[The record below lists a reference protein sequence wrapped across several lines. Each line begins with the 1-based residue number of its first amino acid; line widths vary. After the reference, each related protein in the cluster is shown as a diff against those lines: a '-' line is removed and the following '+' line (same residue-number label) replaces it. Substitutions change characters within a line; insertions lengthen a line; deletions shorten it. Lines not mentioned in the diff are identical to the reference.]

1 MTKLTQTQLI
11 LPAAHIEDE
20 NPLPVFRDLQVNR
33 EVKTDGTFPGTK
45 LELLGSETGLRVLP
59 YRMQD
64 QYSRQLREYAFQAS
78 ILENQY
84 LKATFLPEL
93 GGRLVSL
100 FDYTKNRELLFF
112 NPVFQP
118 ANLAIRNA
126 WFAGGIEWNIAQF
139 GHTFHTCSPVFAA
152 EIDGFDNSPGL
163 RLYEFERCKGLFW
176 QIDFHLP
183 GDSPALIAHVR
194 VINPNPEVVP
204 MYWWTNIAVPELKGQ
219 RVLAPTHKA
228 IFMHAPK
235 SGQGFGYADLPY
247 LPSLE
252 GNDGTY
258 SLNYPFANEF
268 FFQCDE
274 TDFPWEAALDPNGY
288 GLVEA
293 SSPELRYR
301 KMFCWGDHPGGRHW
315 QSFLS
320 QPGMAYLEIQS
331 GLAPTQL
338 HGIMMPGETTW
349 DWIQAFGALQ
359 VDPAI
364 AHHKDWQVAKGLDE
378 EIKRQLRI
386 GDLDKLEAEARV
398 FASLPSSSILSAGS
412 GWGALELRRRTSR
425 EPLPFFTTH
434 SENTNLFP
442 ESTLGSEQ
450 RKWLNLS
457 ENGFL
462 PEQPPDETPGEWMVQ
477 PQWEELLAASVK
489 EGKSDHWLSW
499 LHLGVMRMERFDF
512 DSARQA
518 WQTSLERSPNAWAW
532 RNLAV
537 LALREGKSD
546 MALEYY
552 QAAWSIASSP
562 EPEKKRSLALA
573 IEYLQEL
580 INQGEYPQALGIYS
594 ELTREMQI
602 IDRVQILLAKIL
614 LELGEY
620 GSLEPILKREY
631 AVVQEGETGLTDVWF
646 DMWSRKLYGEKW
658 QSLDPEKKAHLQAI
672 YPPPET
678 IDFRMS

>member
-1 MTKLTQTQLI
+1 MAKLISTTLTI
-11 LPAAHIEDE
+11 PSASLDSE
-20 NPLPVFRDLQVNR
+20 NPLPFFRDQQINR
-33 EVKTDGTFPGTK
+33 PVSTDGSFPAQK
-45 LELLGSETGLRVLP
+45 LEFLGSETGFRVLP

-64 QYSRQLREYAFQAS
+64 QYTRELSQRSFQA
-78 ILENQY
+78 LVFENRF
-84 LKATFLPEL
+84 LRATFLPEL
-93 GGRLVSL
+93 GGRLISL
-100 FDYTKNRELLFF
+100 FDYTHNNELLFF

-152 EIDGFDNSPGL
+152 EIDGMNNSPGL
-163 RLYEFERCKGLFW
+163 RLYEFERCKGLYW

-183 GDSPALIAHVR
+183 EDSPALIAHVR
-194 VINPNPEVVP
+194 VANPNPDALP
-204 MYWWTNIAVPELKGQ
+204 MYWWTNIAVTEQKGL
-219 RVLAPTHKA
+219 RILAPSCKA

-235 SGQGFGYADLPY
+235 TGHGFGYADLPH
-247 LPSLE
+247 LPSVE

-274 TDFPWEAALDPNGY
+274 TEFPWETALDPNGY
-288 GLVEA
+288 GLVEV
-293 SSPELRYR
+293 SSPCLRYR

-315 QSFLS
+315 QRFLS

-349 DWIQAFGALQ
+349 DWIQAFGALK
-359 VDPAI
+359 VAPAI
-364 AHHKDWQVAKGLDE
+364 AHHKNWQIASGLDQ

-386 GDLDKLEAEARV
+386 SHLDEVETKTRIY
-398 FASLPSSSILSAGS
+398 ASLPTSSILAVGS
-412 GWGALELRRRTSR
+412 GWGALELKRRSSTL
-425 EPLPFFTTH
+425 PLLSSTTQAEV
-434 SENTNLFP
+434 SNSFP

-450 RKWLNLS
+450 KKWLNLL
-457 ENGFL
+457 ENGAL
-462 PEQPPDETPGEWMVQ
+462 PEQPPDEPPGEWMVQ
-477 PQWEELLAASVK
+477 QQWEELLVASVNN
-489 EGKSDHWLSW
+489 GKSDHWLSW
-499 LHLGVMRMERFDF
+499 LHLGVMRMERFDY
-512 DSARQA
+512 DGARIA
-518 WQTSLERSPNAWAW
+518 WQTSLERAPNAWAW

-537 LALREGKSD
+537 VALKEGQRDKA
-546 MALEYY
+546 MECY
-552 QAAWSIASSP
+552 QASWRYSSSP
-562 EPEKKRSLALA
+562 EPDEKRSLSLA

-580 INQGEYPQALGIYS
+580 INEGAYRQALGIYH
-594 ELTREMQI
+594 ELTQEMQN
-602 IDRVQILLAKIL
+602 IDRVQILLARIL

-620 GSLEPILKREY
+620 GSLEPILRREY

-646 DMWSRKLYGEKW
+646 DMWSRKLYEEKW
-658 QSLDPEKKAHLQAI
+658 QTLDIEKKAHIQSL
-672 YPPPET
+672 YPPPEM